1 MHGLIPEPFTISV
14 LEAVVEDMTGT
25 SIPHLIPG
33 HKKKER
39 KTEKDPADSK
49 RLAATQ
55 VARPFLAVVLQRSIC
70 ILATEK
76 TFTISMISTHR
87 TFASQ

>member
-33 HKKKER
+33 QKKKK

-76 TFTISMISTHR
+76 TFTISMIST
-87 TFASQ
+87 

>member
-33 HKKKER
+33 QKKKK

-55 VARPFLAVVLQRSIC
+55 VARPFLATQQRSIC

-76 TFTISMISTHR
+76 TFTISMIST
-87 TFASQ
+87 

>member
-1 MHGLIPEPFTISV
+1 MHGLIPEPFTISI

-33 HKKKER
+33 HKKK

-55 VARPFLAVVLQRSIC
+55 VARPFLAVVLQAAALHLHIGNGEN
-70 ILATEK
+70 LYYLDDKHT
-76 TFTISMISTHR
+76 
-87 TFASQ
+87 